1 MYFIQENKGNSR
13 PLLEEFARA
22 ELALRQRKL
31 TESLN
36 HFKDLEN
43 KSKDAP
49 LYDDVLMK
57 IGEIQLKLGN
67 SLDAIT
73 AFSFIADS
81 LEQSRIEYS
90 KLLYFAPE
98 YLMKS
103 RFRLAE
109 LDYFETHFDSALS
122 KLQQITVETNQEL
135 TNDAL

>member
-1 MYFIQENKGNSR
+1 
-13 PLLEEFARA
+13 LLEEFARA

-81 LEQSRIEYS
+81 LEQCILRDRALMRIAEVYQFALREPV
-90 KLLYFAPE
+90 KATRAYEQLLA
-98 YLMKS
+98 
-103 RFRLAE
+103 RFPSSLHTSEARKRIRFLRG
-109 LDYFETHFDSALS
+109 
-122 KLQQITVETNQEL
+122 
-135 TNDAL
+135 DAI